1 MTPYERR
8 MLVFEWILG
17 IELAFIFLFGLY
29 GSKLVGEAAQARFQ
43 PVALPLV
50 VVAVCGMMLARLGR
64 KNAEEI
70 RKEAA

>member
-8 MLVFEWILG
+8 MLVFEWVLG

-29 GSKLVGEAAQARFQ
+29 GARLVGEAVQARFQ

-50 VVAVCGMMLARLGR
+50 IVAVCGMMLARLGR